1 MFRGRTGYVMDDY
14 GNAPGFEVS
23 DSRFAQV
30 RTLREQRRKERE
42 DTAKRQRTPAKAS
55 RTNASHA
62 NKLRP
67 NTPHAA
73 PRSSFWKE
81 RETEDPYAGIPPY
94 ENYFEDDFEQEEA
107 PGGSLARVIAAQAV
121 VCMVLLGG
129 LFLCQKTMP
138 NIYRQ
143 LKTAYTQT
151 MRTDM
156 SAQEVWAA
164 AVQVFRTMK
173 DEVYV
178 IAPYSGEAVAG
189 EAVAGETAQGSAADA
204 KSEAAPET
212 PASEFPATV
221 PSSLETGTDAVGGMD
236 VSAAYAEHNC
246 SWAPMRTT
254 VRPYPPIEQGRVT
267 SLFGYRVHPI
277 SGDENIHTGLDIAAD
292 FGTPIHAAFFG
303 TVAETGK
310 GKEYGNYIIMEHA
323 GGLRTLYA
331 HCAEVLAEE
340 GMVMRAGDVIALVGS
355 TGASTGP
362 HVHIEMRL
370 DGIRCDPGDVLGV

>member
-1 MFRGRTGYVMDDY
+1 MDDY
-14 GNAPGFEVS
+14 GSAPGFEVS

-30 RTLREQRRKERE
+30 HALREQRRQERE
-42 DTAKRQRTPAKAS
+42 GDVKRQRA
-55 RTNASHA
+55 HA
-62 NKLRP
+62 NPSHQNNSRA
-67 NTPHAA
+67 NNPHAA
-73 PRSSFWKE
+73 PRGSFFGG
-81 RETEDPYAGIPPY
+81 REAEDPYAGIPPY
-94 ENYFEDDFEQEEA
+94 ENYFEDDLEREE
-107 PGGSLARVIAAQAV
+107 PPKGSLVRVVAAQAV
-121 VCMVLLGG
+121 VCAVLLGG
-129 LFLCQKTMP
+129 LFLSQKAMP

-156 SAQEVWAA
+156 SAREVWAA
-164 AVQVFRTMK
+164 AVQVFRHMR

-178 IAPYSGEAVAG
+178 VAPYVGEAVVG
-189 EAVAGETAQGSAADA
+189 EVAGEEPADA
-204 KSEAAPET
+204 AQREAKDEAASAP
-212 PASEFPATV
+212 PAPEFPATA
-221 PSSLETGTDAVGGMD
+221 PTAIDTSTGAVGGMD
-236 VSAAYAEHNC
+236 VSAAYAERNC

-254 VRPYPPIEQGRVT
+254 VRPYPPVETGRVT
-267 SLFGYRVHPI
+267 SGFGYRMHPI
-277 SGDENIHTGLDIAAD
+277 SGEENIHTGLDIAAD
-292 FGTPIHAAFFG
+292 EGTPIHAAFFG

-310 GKEYGNYIIMEHA
+310 GKDYGNYIIMEHA

-370 DGIRCDPGDVLGV
+370 NGVRCDPGDVLGM